1 MTRYP
6 LHPAAE
12 IFPEMDALAL
22 AGLTADIAANGQRE
36 PILILD
42 GQVLDGRC
50 RLRACEQLGIEP
62 LVRHLGATVVGDP
75 YVLAISLNLHR
86 RHLTES
92 QRATVAAR
100 KANMARGGDRP
111 SRTDSTF
118 DSARLQ
124 NRTEVSQ
131 AQAAD
136 LLQVSPRSVA
146 SAAKVLQH
154 GIPEL
159 VAAVDQGE
167 VAVSTAA
174 DLARLPADTQ
184 REVLARTP
192 DEIRAIAREVKE
204 RIAAAGVCGPSA
216 VRIFDRVAQE
226 QDLSGSEQCSVVEA
240 IKADAPALPT
250 PAEARRIAVQGKP
263 GLAVLASDGRYHTA
277 PADPQENARLERWMR
292 LREGLE
298 SLATVPFPP
307 AEALRSI
314 PAYQQHNV
322 TEWLSRAVPFIHEL
336 HQLWS
341 QQHA

>member
-1 MTRYP
+1 MSHYP

-12 IFPEMDALAL
+12 IFPEMDASAL

-36 PILILD
+36 PILILN
-42 GQVLDGRC
+42 GQVIDGRC

-62 LVRHLGATVVGDP
+62 LVRDVSAEAIDPFVLVV
-75 YVLAISLNLHR
+75 SLNLHR

-131 AQAAD
+131 AQAAG

-146 SAAKVLQH
+146 SAAKVLQN
-154 GIPEL
+154 GTPEL
-159 VAAVDQGE
+159 VAAVDQGQ

-174 DLARLPADTQ
+174 ELALLPAETQ
-184 REVLARTP
+184 REALARTP

-204 RIAAAGVCGPSA
+204 RITAAGVCGPSA

-250 PAEARRIAVQGKP
+250 PSEAKRIAAQGKP
-263 GLAVLASDGRYHTA
+263 GLAVLATDGRYHTA
-277 PADPQENARLERWMR
+277 PVDPQEAARLERWMR
-292 LREGLE
+292 LRECLE

-307 AEALRSI
+307 SEALTSI
-314 PAYQQHNV
+314 PPYQYRNV
-322 TEWLSRAVPFIHEL
+322 TEWLSRAVPFLHEL

-341 QQHA
+341 QHHA

>member
-1 MTRYP
+1 MTDYP

-12 IFPEMDALAL
+12 IFPEMDAPAL

-42 GQVLDGRC
+42 GQVIDGRC

-92 QRATVAAR
+92 QRAMVATKLSTLQRGRPQENAPIGAFSQEGAAELLNVSRRSIQRAR
-100 KANMARGGDRP
+100 DVI
-111 SRTDSTF
+111 D
-118 DSARLQ
+118 
-124 NRTEVSQ
+124 
-131 AQAAD
+131 
-136 LLQVSPRSVA
+136 
-146 SAAKVLQH
+146 H
-154 GIPEL
+154 GTPEL

-167 VAVSTAA
+167 VAVSAAA

-184 REVLARTP
+184 REVLTRTP

-204 RIAAAGVCGPSA
+204 RITAAGVCGPSA
-216 VRIFDRVAQE
+216 VRIFDQVAQE

-250 PAEARRIAVQGKP
+250 PSEARRIAVQGKP
-263 GLAVLASDGRYHTA
+263 GLAVLATDGRYHTA
-277 PADPQENARLERWMR
+277 PGDPEEAARLERWMR

-307 AEALRSI
+307 TEALTSI
-314 PAYQQHNV
+314 PAYQQRNV
-322 TEWLSRAVPFIHEL
+322 TEWLSRAVPFLHEL

-341 QQHA
+341 QHHA

>member
-12 IFPEMDALAL
+12 IFPEMDAPAL
-22 AGLTADIAANGQRE
+22 AGLTADIAVNGQRE

-42 GQVLDGRC
+42 GQVIDGRC

-75 YVLAISLNLHR
+75 YVLAVSLNLHR

-100 KANMARGGDRP
+100 LETADRGRPHKDANWHDLPVTRD
-111 SRTDSTF
+111 D
-118 DSARLQ
+118 
-124 NRTEVSQ
+124 
-131 AQAAD
+131 AAK
-136 LLQVSPRSVA
+136 LLNVGVRSVA
-146 SAAKVLQH
+146 RAAKVLQD

-184 REVLARTP
+184 REVLTRTP

-204 RIAAAGVCGPSA
+204 RITAAGVCGASA

-226 QDLSGSEQCSVVEA
+226 EDLSGSEQCSVVEA
-240 IKADAPALPT
+240 IKAEVPALPT
-250 PAEARRIAVQGKP
+250 PSEARRIAVQGKP
-263 GLAVLASDGRYHTA
+263 GLAVLATDGRYHTA
-277 PADPQENARLERWMR
+277 PVDPQEAARLERWMR

-307 AEALRSI
+307 TEALASI
-314 PAYQQHNV
+314 PAYQQRNV
-322 TEWLSRAVPFIHEL
+322 TEWLSRAVPFLHEL
-336 HQLWS
+336 YQLWS
-341 QQHA
+341 QHHA

>member
-1 MTRYP
+1 MTPYT

-12 IFPEMDALAL
+12 IFPEMDAPAL
-22 AGLTADIAANGQRE
+22 AGLTADIAANGQHE

-42 GQVLDGRC
+42 GQVIDGRC

-62 LVRHLGATVVGDP
+62 RVRDISTEGGDP
-75 YVLAISLNLHR
+75 FALAVSLNLHR

-92 QRATVAAR
+92 QRAMVATKLATL
-100 KANMARGGDRP
+100 ANGSNQHAPIGAP
-111 SRTDSTF
+111 SQE
-118 DSARLQ
+118 A
-124 NRTEVSQ
+124 
-131 AQAAD
+131 AAD
-136 LLQVSPRSVA
+136 LLNVSRRSIQRARAV
-146 SAAKVLQH
+146 VDH
-154 GIPEL
+154 GTPEL
-159 VAAVDQGE
+159 VTAVEQGE
-167 VAVSTAA
+167 VAVSAAA

-240 IKADAPALPT
+240 IKAAAPALPT

-263 GLAVLASDGRYHTA
+263 GLAVLATDGRYHTA
-277 PADPQENARLERWMR
+277 PVDPQEAARLERWMR

-298 SLATVPFPP
+298 SLATVPFS
-307 AEALRSI
+307 ATEALTSI
-314 PAYQQHNV
+314 PAYQHHHV
-322 TEWLSRAVPFIHEL
+322 TEWLSRALSFLHEFD
-336 HQLWS
+336 QLWS
-341 QQHA
+341 QHHA

>member
-12 IFPEMDALAL
+12 IFPEMDGPAL
-22 AGLTADIAANGQRE
+22 AGLTADMAANGQRE

-42 GQVLDGRC
+42 GRVIDGRC

-62 LVRHLGATVVGDP
+62 LVRHLGTTVVGDP

-100 KANMARGGDRP
+100 LETADRGRPQKDANWHDLPVTRDDA
-111 SRTDSTF
+111 
-118 DSARLQ
+118 ARLL
-124 NRTEVSQ
+124 NVG
-131 AQAAD
+131 
-136 LLQVSPRSVA
+136 VRSVA
-146 SAAKVLQH
+146 RAAKVLQD

-167 VAVSTAA
+167 VAVSAAA

-184 REVLARTP
+184 RAVLTRTP

-204 RIAAAGVCGPSA
+204 RITAAGVCGPSA

-226 QDLSGSEQCSVVEA
+226 QDLSGVEQCSVVDA
-240 IKADAPALPT
+240 IKAAAPALPT
-250 PAEARRIAVQGKP
+250 PSEARRIAVQGKP
-263 GLAVLASDGRYHTA
+263 GLAVLATDGRYHTA
-277 PADPQENARLERWMR
+277 PVNPQERARLERWMR

-307 AEALRSI
+307 TEALTSI
-314 PAYQQHNV
+314 PVYQQRNV
-322 TEWLSRAVPFIHEL
+322 TEWLSRALPFLHEL

-341 QQHA
+341 QHYA

>member
-1 MTRYP
+1 MTGYP
-6 LHPAAE
+6 LHPGAE
-12 IFPEMDALAL
+12 IFPEMDAAAL

-36 PILILD
+36 PILLLD

-75 YVLAISLNLHR
+75 YVLAASLNLHR

-92 QRATVAAR
+92 QRAMVATKLATL
-100 KANMARGGDRP
+100 ANGSNQHAQICAP
-111 SRTDSTF
+111 SQEH
-118 DSARLQ
+118 AAELLK
-124 NRTEVSQ
+124 VSR
-131 AQAAD
+131 
-136 LLQVSPRSVA
+136 RSV
-146 SAAKVLQH
+146 QH
-154 GIPEL
+154 ARAVVDHGTPEL

-184 REVLARTP
+184 REVLTRTP

-204 RIAAAGVCGPSA
+204 RITAAGVCGPSA

-250 PAEARRIAVQGKP
+250 PSEARRIAVEGKP
-263 GLAVLASDGRYHTA
+263 GLAVLATDGRYHTA
-277 PADPQENARLERWMR
+277 PGDPQEAARLERWMR

-307 AEALRSI
+307 TEALTSI
-314 PAYQQHNV
+314 PAYQQRNV
-322 TEWLSRAVPFIHEL
+322 TEWLARAVPFLHEL

>member
-12 IFPEMDALAL
+12 IFPEMDAPAL

-42 GQVLDGRC
+42 GQVIDGRC

-75 YVLAISLNLHR
+75 YVLAVSLNLHR

-100 KANMARGGDRP
+100 LETADRGRPHKDANWHDLPVTRD
-111 SRTDSTF
+111 D
-118 DSARLQ
+118 
-124 NRTEVSQ
+124 
-131 AQAAD
+131 AAK
-136 LLQVSPRSVA
+136 LLNVGVRSVA
-146 SAAKVLQH
+146 RAAKVLQD

-184 REVLARTP
+184 REVLTRTP

-204 RIAAAGVCGPSA
+204 RITAAGVCGPSA
-216 VRIFDRVAQE
+216 VRIFDRVAQD

-240 IKADAPALPT
+240 IKADAPSLPT

-263 GLAVLASDGRYHTA
+263 GLAVLATDGRYHTA
-277 PADPQENARLERWMR
+277 PVDPQEAARLERWMR

-307 AEALRSI
+307 TEALTSI
-314 PAYQQHNV
+314 PAYQQRNV
-322 TEWLSRAVPFIHEL
+322 TEWLSRAVPFLHEL

-341 QQHA
+341 QHHA

>member
-12 IFPEMDALAL
+12 IFPEMDAPAL

-42 GQVLDGRC
+42 GQVIDGRC

-75 YVLAISLNLHR
+75 YVLAVSLNLHR

-100 KANMARGGDRP
+100 LETADRGRPHKDANWHDLPVTRD
-111 SRTDSTF
+111 D
-118 DSARLQ
+118 
-124 NRTEVSQ
+124 
-131 AQAAD
+131 AAK
-136 LLQVSPRSVA
+136 LLNVGVRSVA
-146 SAAKVLQH
+146 RAAKVLQD

-184 REVLARTP
+184 REVLTRTP

-204 RIAAAGVCGPSA
+204 RITAAGVCGPSA

-240 IKADAPALPT
+240 IKADAPSLPT

-263 GLAVLASDGRYHTA
+263 GLAVLATDGRYHTA
-277 PADPQENARLERWMR
+277 PVDPQESARLERWMR

-307 AEALRSI
+307 TEALTSI
-314 PAYQQHNV
+314 PAYQQRNV
-322 TEWLSRAVPFIHEL
+322 TEWLSRAVPFLHEL

-341 QQHA
+341 QHHA

>member
-12 IFPEMDALAL
+12 IFPEMDAPAL

-42 GQVLDGRC
+42 GQVIDGRC

-75 YVLAISLNLHR
+75 YVLAVSLNLHR

-100 KANMARGGDRP
+100 LETADRGRPHKDANWHDLPVTRD
-111 SRTDSTF
+111 D
-118 DSARLQ
+118 
-124 NRTEVSQ
+124 
-131 AQAAD
+131 AAK
-136 LLQVSPRSVA
+136 LLNVGVRSVA
-146 SAAKVLQH
+146 RAAKVLQD

-184 REVLARTP
+184 REVLTRTP

-204 RIAAAGVCGPSA
+204 RITAAGVCGPSA

-240 IKADAPALPT
+240 IKAEAPALPT
-250 PAEARRIAVQGKP
+250 PSEARRIAVQGKP
-263 GLAVLASDGRYHTA
+263 GLAVLATDGRYHTA
-277 PADPQENARLERWMR
+277 PVDPQEAARLERWMR

-307 AEALRSI
+307 TEALTSI
-314 PAYQQHNV
+314 PAYQQRNV
-322 TEWLSRAVPFIHEL
+322 TEWLSRALPFLNEL
-336 HQLWS
+336 HQLWR
-341 QQHA
+341 QHHA

>member
-12 IFPEMDALAL
+12 IFPEMDAPAL
-22 AGLTADIAANGQRE
+22 AGLTADIAVNGQRE
-36 PILILD
+36 PILLLD
-42 GQVLDGRC
+42 GQVIDGRC

-75 YVLAISLNLHR
+75 YVLAVSLNLHR

-100 KANMARGGDRP
+100 LETADRGRPHKDANWHDLPVTRD
-111 SRTDSTF
+111 D
-118 DSARLQ
+118 
-124 NRTEVSQ
+124 
-131 AQAAD
+131 AAK
-136 LLQVSPRSVA
+136 LLNVGVRSVA
-146 SAAKVLQH
+146 RAAKVLQD

-184 REVLARTP
+184 REVLTRTP

-204 RIAAAGVCGPSA
+204 RITAAGVCGPSA

-263 GLAVLASDGRYHTA
+263 GLAVLATDGRYHTA
-277 PADPQENARLERWMR
+277 PVDPQEAARLERWMR

-307 AEALRSI
+307 TEALTAI
-314 PAYQQHNV
+314 PAYQQRNV
-322 TEWLSRAVPFIHEL
+322 TEWLSRAVPFLHEL

-341 QQHA
+341 QHHA

>member
-12 IFPEMDALAL
+12 IFPEMDAQAL

-42 GQVLDGRC
+42 GQVIDGRC

-62 LVRHLGATVVGDP
+62 LVRHLGTTVVGDP
-75 YVLAISLNLHR
+75 YVLAVSLNLHR

-92 QRATVAAR
+92 QRAMVAT
-100 KANMARGGDRP
+100 KLSTMQRGRP
-111 SRTDSTF
+111 QENAQICAFSQEQVAQLLHVSR
-118 DSARLQ
+118 
-124 NRTEVSQ
+124 
-131 AQAAD
+131 
-136 LLQVSPRSVA
+136 RSVQNA
-146 SAAKVLQH
+146 RALIDH
-154 GIPEL
+154 GTPEL

-184 REVLARTP
+184 REVLTRTP

-250 PAEARRIAVQGKP
+250 PSEARRIAVQGKP
-263 GLAVLASDGRYHTA
+263 GLAVLATDGRYHTA
-277 PADPQENARLERWMR
+277 PVDPQEAARLERWMR

-307 AEALRSI
+307 TEALTSI
-314 PAYQQHNV
+314 PAYQQRNV
-322 TEWLSRAVPFIHEL
+322 TEWLSRAVPFLHEL

-341 QQHA
+341 QHHA

>member
-1 MTRYP
+1 MTPYT

-12 IFPEMDALAL
+12 IFPEMDAPAL
-22 AGLTADIAANGQRE
+22 AGLTADIAANGQHE

-42 GQVLDGRC
+42 GQVIDGRC

-62 LVRHLGATVVGDP
+62 RVRDISTEGGDP
-75 YVLAISLNLHR
+75 FAVAVSLNLHR

-100 KANMARGGDRP
+100 LETADRGRPHKDANWHDLPVTRD
-111 SRTDSTF
+111 D
-118 DSARLQ
+118 
-124 NRTEVSQ
+124 
-131 AQAAD
+131 AAK
-136 LLQVSPRSVA
+136 LLNVGVRSVA
-146 SAAKVLQH
+146 RAAKVLQD

-167 VAVSTAA
+167 VAVSAAA

-184 REVLARTP
+184 REVLTRTP

-204 RIAAAGVCGPSA
+204 RITAAGVCGPSA

-277 PADPQENARLERWMR
+277 PADPQEAARLERWMR

-307 AEALRSI
+307 TEALTSI

-322 TEWLSRAVPFIHEL
+322 TEWLSRAVPFLHEL

>member
-1 MTRYP
+1 MTGYP

-12 IFPEMDALAL
+12 IFPEMDAPAL

-42 GQVLDGRC
+42 GQVIDGRC

-62 LVRHLGATVVGDP
+62 LVRHLCATVVGDP
-75 YVLAISLNLHR
+75 WVLAVSLNLHR

-100 KANMARGGDRP
+100 LETADRGRPQKDANWHDFPVTRDDA
-111 SRTDSTF
+111 
-118 DSARLQ
+118 ARLL
-124 NRTEVSQ
+124 NVG
-131 AQAAD
+131 
-136 LLQVSPRSVA
+136 VRSVA
-146 SAAKVLQH
+146 RAAKVLQD

-159 VAAVDQGE
+159 VTAVDQGE
-167 VAVSTAA
+167 VAVSAAA

-192 DEIRAIAREVKE
+192 EEIRAIAREVKE
-204 RIAAAGVCGPSA
+204 RIAVAGVCGPSA

-226 QDLSGSEQCSVVEA
+226 QDLSGSEQYSVVEA

-250 PAEARRIAVQGKP
+250 PSEARRIAVQGKP
-263 GLAVLASDGRYHTA
+263 GLAVLATDGRYHTA
-277 PADPQENARLERWMR
+277 PGDPQEAARLERWMR

-307 AEALRSI
+307 TEALTSI

-322 TEWLSRAVPFIHEL
+322 TEWLSRAVPFLHEL

-341 QQHA
+341 QHHA